1 MEHPA
6 QPSEIAREAIK
17 RLATRKL
24 PPTPENFRRAYNEVT
39 GKGGEPPAW
48 PQAIRD
54 LLKQWDNYQA
64 GLTQTKKR
72 DMLERVLINFGND
85 PEQLADKLGSLARNW
100 SQAQSDAAA
109 VEEGEGEA
117 GAAAKEAVSS
127 PGAATAVSAATATTD
142 GRLGELIAG
151 YLQVLGKDCAPLW
164 PDLSSRSQ
172 ALAEAI
178 AAKGHAMEA
187 EHVEKMGRIWREL
200 LVRAEDDKEYVG
212 GLKRLLGLLF
222 ENVAQLVSDD
232 VWLSG
237 QMAAM
242 RAALDGT
249 LTSHALF
256 EAERGLQEVVQRQ
269 QALKGSL
276 NEAKEKLRQL
286 ISTFIDRVGEISDST
301 GDYHG
306 RIQAYSERIAAADD
320 ISQLSDVI
328 DGLST
333 DMQQM
338 RDQMKRSHEEL
349 VEARNHVQ
357 EADHRI
363 QALEKELE
371 EVSNLVREDQLTG
384 ALNRRGMDEA
394 FEQEIARA
402 GRTAAPL
409 SLSLLDI
416 DHFKKLNDSL
426 GHQAGDQAL
435 VHLARV
441 VKKLLR
447 PTDVLAR
454 YGGEEFLILLPN
466 TEAGEGQQVMQ
477 RVQRE
482 LTKEYFLHD
491 NQKVLITFSAG
502 VAEMRAGENRDGLI
516 ARADAAMYK
525 AKASGRNRVELAD

>member
-17 RLATRKL
+17 RLATRKQ
-24 PPTPENFRRAYNEVT
+24 PPTPENFRRAYNEVS
-39 GKGGEPPAW
+39 GKSAEPPAW

-54 LLKQWDNYQA
+54 LLKQWDNYQE

-72 DMLERVLINFGND
+72 DMVERVLINFGNN
-85 PEQLADKLGSLARNW
+85 PEQLAEKLSGLARTW
-100 SQAQSDAAA
+100 GQAQSDAAA
-109 VEEGEGEA
+109 VDEGAGGEA
-117 GAAAKEAVSS
+117 GQEAAPTATGTA
-127 PGAATAVSAATATTD
+127 GAASTAAVPDT
-142 GRLGELIAG
+142 RLGELIAE
-151 YLQVLGKDCAPLW
+151 YLQVLGKDCTPIW
-164 PDLSSRSQ
+164 PDLARRSQ
-172 ALAEAI
+172 GIAEAI
-178 AAKGHAMEA
+178 AAKGHALDA
-187 EHVEKMGRIWREL
+187 EHVEKMGRLWREL
-200 LVRAEDDKEYVG
+200 LVRAEDNNEYVG

-222 ENVAQLVSDD
+222 DNVAQLVSDD
-232 VWLSG
+232 AWLSG

-242 RAALDGT
+242 QAALDGT

-256 EAERGLQEVVQRQ
+256 EAERSLQEVVQRQ

-286 ISTFIDRVGEISDST
+286 ISTFIDRVGEISDTT

-306 RIQAYSERIAAADD
+306 RIQTYSERIAAADD

-328 DGLST
+328 DSLSS
-333 DMQQM
+333 DMLQM

-349 VEARNHVQ
+349 VEARSHVQ
-357 EADHRI
+357 EADNRI

-371 EVSNLVREDQLTG
+371 EVANLVREDQLTG

-394 FEQEIARA
+394 FEREIARA
-402 GRTAAPL
+402 GRAAAPL
-409 SLSLLDI
+409 SLALLDI

-435 VHLARV
+435 VHLSRV

-454 YGGEEFLILLPN
+454 YGGEEFLIMLPN
-466 TEAGEGQQVMQ
+466 TEVAEGQQVMQ

-502 VAEMRAGENRDGLI
+502 VAQMQAGEGRDGLI

-525 AKASGRNRVELAD
+525 AKASGRNRVELAE